1 MSKLI
6 LLLLAL
12 VALSEQN
19 FLSFSEDNSQKL
31 ELKEIIQK
39 TNYTNKLNWV
49 GYELSAPYIITKIS
63 WSLEDTDDESP
74 QFGIFEGSN
83 ELNFLDAV
91 PLYMF
96 KEKTSST
103 SVEIKSKSSFKYI
116 RYASPL
122 KTKVILKNIKVFGYE
137 PGENEENESNFYQP
151 TNIPLMVVNTEGKM
165 NLKKKKEKTDCNII
179 IIDNGKITTK
189 QNGTIRIRGNSSKD
203 LEKKSFQIHFD
214 KKTKILDMPAKA
226 KKWGLLANHMDKSL
240 IRNLV
245 AFKISSLLGQK
256 YIPAC
261 RSMDLIVDGSFEG
274 NYIICDKVE
283 KGENRVELDTLD
295 ETMNDYPEITGGYLM
310 EVDGFADQEPYHFK
324 SKKGVKITIKYPET
338 TKNQTAYLKDWFD
351 ELEENIYTNQ
361 KVDNI
366 DLESFSQFFILN
378 EFCADIDSV
387 WSSYYVTKQRNDDK
401 LHFGPAWDFDLSL
414 DNDNRL
420 YPTNSQEK
428 WIFNFGLSAGTFR
441 QFISKLM
448 SCEKTLKAVQQKWKE
463 ITIED
468 FTKENVFNFIDE
480 QIKYINKSQ
489 ELNFKRWDVLNKI
502 LQYEA
507 VARGSYEEEIKHLK
521 EYIEE
526 RFMVF
531 GNMLLK
537 ANTSSFEV
545 KAEKG
550 WQGGGWNPGDWG
562 NWEWPKDNTRNG
574 SNWPTINP
582 GNGSESGN
590 EWPWINPGDGNEW
603 PWTNPGDGNEWPWTN
618 PGDGNEWPWTNPGDG
633 EEWPWTNPGDGEEWP
648 WANPGDG
655 NIPWGGNDGDGDNP

>member
-1 MSKLI
+1 MSKL
-6 LLLLAL
+6 LLLLL
-12 VALSEQN
+12 VLVVLSEQN
-19 FLSFSEDNSQKL
+19 FLSFSEDNLEKL
-31 ELKEIIQK
+31 ELKEVIQ
-39 TNYTNKLNWV
+39 TANYTNKMNWV
-49 GYELSAPYIITKIS
+49 GYELSFPYLIKKIS
-63 WSLEDTDDESP
+63 WSFEDTDDENP

-83 ELNFLDAV
+83 EPNFIDAV

-96 KEKTSST
+96 KEKSST
-103 SVEIKSKSSFKYI
+103 NSVEIKLNSPFKYI
-116 RYASPL
+116 RYVSPL
-122 KTKVILKNIKVFGYE
+122 KTKVIIKDIKVFGLE
-137 PGENEENESNFYQP
+137 PQDEKNEVKYYQP
-151 TNIPLMVVNTEGKM
+151 TNIPLIVVNTEGKM
-165 NLKKKKEKTDCNII
+165 NFRKKKEKTDCNVIVI
-179 IIDNGKITTK
+179 ENGKITTK
-189 QNGTIRIRGNSSKD
+189 QTGNIRIRGNSSKD

-214 KKTKILDMPAKA
+214 EKTKLLDMPAKA

-261 RSMDLIVDGSFEG
+261 RSVDLIVDGSFEG
-274 NYIICDKVE
+274 NYIVCDKIE
-283 KGENRVELDTLD
+283 KGKDRVELDTLD

-310 EVDGFADQEPYHFK
+310 EIDGFADQETYHFN
-324 SKKGVKITIKYPET
+324 SKKGVKVTIKYPEA
-338 TKNQTAYLKDWFD
+338 TKNQTAYLKNWFD

-361 KVDNI
+361 IVDNI
-366 DLESFSQFFILN
+366 DLETFSQFFILN

-448 SCEKTLKAVQQKWKE
+448 SCEKTLNAVQQKWKE
-463 ITIED
+463 ITIDD
-468 FTKENVFNFIDE
+468 FTKENVFSFIDE
-480 QIKYINKSQ
+480 QIKYINESQ
-489 ELNFKRWDVLNKI
+489 KLNFQRWDVLNTI

-545 KAEKG
+545 QAERG
-550 WQGGGWNPGDWG
+550 WQGGGWNPRDWG
-562 NWEWPKDNTRNG
+562 NWEWPRNNNG
-574 SNWPTINP
+574 STWPRNN
-582 GNGSESGN
+582 GNGST
-590 EWPWINPGDGNEW
+590 WT
-603 PWTNPGDGNEWPWTN
+603 WTNPGDGNDLPWDI
-618 PGDGNEWPWTNPGDG
+618 PKDGKDL
-633 EEWPWTNPGDGEEWP
+633 P
-648 WANPGDG
+648 WANPEDSI
-655 NIPWGGNDGDGDNP
+655 NFWDINNENP